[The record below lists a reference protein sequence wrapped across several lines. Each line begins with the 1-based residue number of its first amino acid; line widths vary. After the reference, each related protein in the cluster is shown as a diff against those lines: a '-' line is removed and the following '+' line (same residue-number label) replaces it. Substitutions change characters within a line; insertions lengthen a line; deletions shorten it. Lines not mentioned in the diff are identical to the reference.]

1 MCIRDRYSGKF
12 VLPDGQK
19 GKCNSSNVNVRTS
32 PTTTSGNNVLFQVH
46 NGYQFTI
53 LQEQNG
59 WYQVSFGADRIGW
72 ISGLDVTPVSYT
84 HLPYVF
90 DRYKLMP
97 GTYRIT
103 FYGTTT
109 DEHFSF
115 ETNAQM
121 DSDSFGHL
129 QTAEAFDPDSGKIQA
144 TSFEV
149 TVNSG
154 ETVQP
159 VSYTHLFLKKVQEN
173 WK

>member
-1 MCIRDRYSGKF
+1 
-12 VLPDGQK
+12 
-19 GKCNSSNVNVRTS
+19 
-32 PTTTSGNNVLFQVH
+32 
-46 NGYQFTI
+46 
-53 LQEQNG
+53 
-59 WYQVSFGADRIGW
+59 
-72 ISGLDVTPVSYT
+72 
-84 HLPYVF
+84 
-90 DRYKLMP
+90 MP

-154 ETVQP
+154 ETVQLNAP
-159 VSYTHLFLKKVQEN
+159 VVRNQQTVISKRI
-173 WK
+173 